1 MLHTIALG
9 CPYCGEPIELLV
21 EPDAEGQHYIE
32 DCQVCCRPI
41 QVHVA
46 AGEGDGE
53 EPPQVWLSTEN
64 DV

>member
-1 MLHTIALG
+1 MLDAVVRH

-21 EPDAEGQHYIE
+21 EPGPDGQHYIE

-46 AGEGDGE
+46 GGGSGV
-53 EPPQVWLSTEN
+53 PQVWLTSEN
-64 DV
+64 EV